1 MLRSTCVRV
10 LGLGAFFAVAASAAC
25 QVLAGIDEKT
35 AAVVVPDAQVADVT
49 TGPEC
54 TTNAQCIA
62 AHSPGYVCVKETS
75 KCQSLFSTECDTV
88 LAGSISAGQADKQ
101 AIYANDDTLFL
112 GFVMDLKGEG
122 KQTGIARRQA
132 VALAIDAIANN
143 HGIPGGAEGRRRPVA
158 VVACSETKDD
168 GTIDPTVAARH
179 LVDELHVPAIIGA
192 SNSDTSSALF
202 YNAAFPNALVF
213 APNAL
218 SSRLSLPTDNGLF
231 WRTSASDP
239 AQARALQQQIN
250 AVEQDLVTNQG
261 VSSGDARLAIVYLDD
276 GFGTDIVPQIT
287 GGLTWNGAALGVAPN
302 GATCTSAP
310 CDATARVL
318 VRPYS
323 DVTDNGKNNVA
334 GELKFFKPNLVV
346 AIGGGDAVTIASKLE
361 GLLADDFAPTYLF
374 AQGSATSDLTTILTP
389 TPGDG
394 GLRKRI
400 RGVRQLLAADEAT
413 TFAGQYNLAFPAGP
427 PDTLGVPGAYDIT
440 YLLAYAAVAAAGNA
454 GTALTAA
461 RLNDGLKRVLD
472 PDASAV
478 YRTTPDT
485 VGPATDTLNAGTSIN
500 VKGYSY
506 TNGFDLDAGEAPARF
521 EVYCVASTGGALRS
535 SGLVYDPALD
545 GGTTTGTFSCP
556 SQ

>member
-1 MLRSTCVRV
+1 M
-10 LGLGAFFAVAASAAC
+10 
-25 QVLAGIDEKT
+25 
-35 AAVVVPDAQVADVT
+35 
-49 TGPEC
+49 
-54 TTNAQCIA
+54 
-62 AHSPGYVCVKETS
+62 
-75 KCQSLFSTECDTV
+75 
-88 LAGSISAGQADKQ
+88 
-101 AIYANDDTLFL
+101 
-112 GFVMDLKGEG
+112 
-122 KQTGIARRQA
+122 
-132 VALAIDAIANN
+132 
-143 HGIPGGAEGRRRPVA
+143 
-158 VVACSETKDD
+158 
-168 GTIDPTVAARH
+168 
-179 LVDELHVPAIIGA
+179 
-192 SNSDTSSALF
+192 
-202 YNAAFPNALVF
+202 
-213 APNAL
+213 
-218 SSRLSLPTDNGLF
+218 
-231 WRTSASDP
+231 
-239 AQARALQQQIN
+239 ALQQQIN
-250 AVEQDLVTNQG
+250 AVERDLVANQG
-261 VSSGDARLAIVYLDD
+261 VSSGDARLAIVYRDD
-276 GFGTDIVPQIT
+276 GFGTDIVPRIT

-394 GLRKRI
+394 GLRTRI

-440 YLLAYAAVAAAGNA
+440 YLLAYAAVAAAGDA

-506 TNGFDLDAGEAPARF
+506 TNAFDLDAGEAPARF